1 MSGHVILSFGLEVR
15 SDNSRT
21 QNWEAV
27 GLMMSLA
34 GKLANPEALYEIIV
48 FFFFFN
54 QYTGLVGIFYFL
66 ELKVV

>member
-48 FFFFFN
+48 FFFFLIN
-54 QYTGLVGIFYFL
+54 ILV
-66 ELKVV
+66 

>member
-48 FFFFFN
+48 FFFFF
-54 QYTGLVGIFYFL
+54 
-66 ELKVV
+66 